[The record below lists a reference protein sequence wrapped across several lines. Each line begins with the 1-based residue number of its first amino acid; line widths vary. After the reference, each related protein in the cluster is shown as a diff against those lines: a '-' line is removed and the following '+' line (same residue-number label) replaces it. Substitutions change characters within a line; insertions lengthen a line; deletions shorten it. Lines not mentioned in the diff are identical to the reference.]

1 MTEIYLH
8 IVARMHGRLI
18 VPAPVQWL
26 AAEETQKAGAAAKEA
41 AAGGGEES
49 TESKPPRDARVIPHK
64 RNRAV
69 IFNSKYDACGM
80 NRPFEPMHD

>member
-1 MTEIYLH
+1 
-8 IVARMHGRLI
+8 MHGRLI
-18 VPAPVQWL
+18 VHAPVQWL
-26 AAEETQKAGAAAKEA
+26 AAAETQKAGAAAEEA
-41 AAGGGEES
+41 AAGGGEAEES

-80 NRPFEPMHD
+80 NRPFEPMHN

>member
-18 VPAPVQWL
+18 VHALVQWL
-26 AAEETQKAGAAAKEA
+26 AAAETQKAGAAAKE
-41 AAGGGEES
+41 
-49 TESKPPRDARVIPHK
+49 SKPRDARVIPHK

-69 IFNSKYDACGM
+69 ILNSKYDACGM
-80 NRPFEPMHD
+80 NRPF